1 MGLLYSLDK
10 KYILINTIFEV
21 VVTVNGK
28 IWGFLVCD
36 AVHLRQMAPLKCPT
50 CIPNYT
56 ALEYINFN
64 TGALISL

>member
-21 VVTVNGK
+21 VMTVNGK

-36 AVHLRQMAPLKCPT
+36 AVHLRQIAPLKCHL
-50 CIPNYT
+50 INI
-56 ALEYINFN
+56 YINLVM
-64 TGALISL
+64 AQLVA